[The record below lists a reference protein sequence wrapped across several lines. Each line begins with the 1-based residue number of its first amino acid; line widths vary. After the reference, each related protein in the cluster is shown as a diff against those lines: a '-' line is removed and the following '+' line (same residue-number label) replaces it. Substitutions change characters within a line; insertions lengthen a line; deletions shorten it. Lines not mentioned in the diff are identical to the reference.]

1 MPKTSKEEIRLSK
14 RVLPFL
20 LEREQ
25 TKKTYEIVQR
35 LLNSMMKAKSSHR
48 RKEYRERLNVILQ
61 NLSVQSEDLVNQKD
75 KNKELQ
81 KKYQYVQQKNSKYM
95 NNNL

>member
-1 MPKTSKEEIRLSK
+1 MPKTSKEELKLSK

-20 LEREQ
+20 LERNQ

-35 LLNSMMKAKSSHR
+35 LLNSLMKAKSSHR
-48 RKEYRERLNVILQ
+48 RKEYRGRLNVILQ
-61 NLSVQSEDLVNQKD
+61 NLSVQSEDLIKQKE

-81 KKYQYVQQKNSKYM
+81 KKYEYVQKKNSDFV
-95 NNNL
+95 NNNI

>member
-1 MPKTSKEEIRLSK
+1 MPKRSKEELKLSK

-25 TKKTYEIVQR
+25 SKKTYEIVQR

-61 NLSVQSEDLVNQKD
+61 NLSVRSEDLENQKE

-81 KKYQYVQQKNSKYM
+81 KKYEYVQEKHSKYI
-95 NNNL
+95 NDNI